1 VIWLRVTTIAVLTL
15 LLVVFVGFKTISS
28 RVRSAVPEYA
38 PIINRLPGYQPQTG
52 DPIYVHFSS
61 LTPAHVDTAAI
72 RRAARLVPD
81 DATFFVQGP
90 RSNPSTD
97 DVVLA
102 ARLYFLPAV
111 LSTRAQ
117 KAGWILSYR
126 ARAIPSGLR
135 SIKSYPLDSDLLL
148 VKVRSR

>member
-1 VIWLRVTTIAVLTL
+1 MIRLRITTIAVLTL
-15 LLVVFVGFKTISS
+15 LLVVFVGSKTISS

-52 DPIYVHFSS
+52 DPIYFHFSS
-61 LTPAHVDTAAI
+61 LAPAHVDTAAI

-90 RSNPSTD
+90 KSNPSTD

-102 ARLYFLPAV
+102 ARLFFLPAV
-111 LSTRAQ
+111 LSARAGT
-117 KAGWILSYR
+117 AGWILSYR
-126 ARAIPSGLR
+126 SRSIPRGLR
-135 SIKSYPLDSDLLL
+135 SIKSYRLDRDLLL
-148 VKVRSR
+148 VNVRSR